1 MPAFIWNT
9 NHLMWKVVP
18 PFTDSL
24 AVLKAYITDPS
35 AYVYWSTPRFHEDI
49 KVGDTAYVFCTVDNQ
64 GIVAR
69 GTVAEAP
76 RQLTLTNAAQF
87 AQGRAPHARR
97 LGRGGRAVVVE
108 DRHPHRAH
116 LLGRAAEKR
125 QARARHGRA
134 RER

>member
-35 AYVYWSTPRFHEDI
+35 AYVYWSTPRFQEEI
-49 KVGDTAYVFCTVDNQ
+49 KEGDTAYVFCTVDNQ

-69 GTVAEAP
+69 GIVAEAP
-76 RQLTLTNAAQF
+76 RQLTLSNAAQF
-87 AQGRAPHARR
+87 ARSPRLKPAGWDEGVAPSSFKTGIAIERTFWDAP
-97 LGRGGRAVVVE
+97 LK
-108 DRHPHRAH
+108 
-116 LLGRAAEKR
+116 AAGPR
-125 QARARHGRA
+125 TAPSAG
-134 RER
+134 